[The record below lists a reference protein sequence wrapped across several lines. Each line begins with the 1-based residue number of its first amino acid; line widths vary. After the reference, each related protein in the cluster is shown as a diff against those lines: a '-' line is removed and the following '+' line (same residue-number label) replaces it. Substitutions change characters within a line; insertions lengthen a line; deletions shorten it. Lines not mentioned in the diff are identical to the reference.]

1 MVEYLVSVLVPIYGT
16 EKYIERC
23 AVSLFEQTY
32 KNIEY
37 IFVDDCSPDRSV
49 EILQSVINRYPL
61 RKQLAHIVRHS
72 KNKGLGAARNT
83 SIQNAKGLFV
93 MHVDSDDY
101 LDKYCIEKCVK
112 AQILTNADILS
123 VSYSKVIKDT
133 YENAILPLIDN
144 PIVFNKAIITH
155 ALPNNIWGK
164 LIRKSLYVDFDISV
178 QKGVN
183 MSEDLNV
190 LPKLLYYSKKVSCL
204 TEPLYMYECGNP
216 SSYTSSFSIDKLS
229 QIERTLLSLDVFF
242 KKNKNVELLDAVHT
256 RTYLTYID
264 WLVNSCKIKNKI
276 LYKTIR
282 EKIKAY
288 PYKDNTKMNPMLCLI
303 LGVQNYHLC
312 TVIVRSAIYINR
324 LFRKSK

>member
-1 MVEYLVSVLVPIYGT
+1 MLEYLVSVLVPIYGT

-61 RKQLAHIVRHS
+61 RKQLTRIVRHN
-72 KNKGLGAARNT
+72 KNMGLGVARNT
-83 SIQNAKGLFV
+83 SILNSKGLFV

-112 AQILTNADILS
+112 AQLLTNADILS
-123 VSYSKVIKDT
+123 VSYSKVKKGI
-133 YENAILPLIDN
+133 YENVILPFIDN
-144 PIVFNKAIITH
+144 PIDFNKAIITH

-164 LIRKSLYVDFDISV
+164 LIRKSLYADFDISV

-204 TEPLYMYECGNP
+204 TEPLYIYECGNP

-229 QIERTLLSLDVFF
+229 QIENTLLSLDIFF
-242 KKNKNVELLDAVHT
+242 KNKDVELLGAVHT

-264 WLVNSCKIKNKI
+264 WLVNSCKIKDKI
-276 LYKTIR
+276 LYKIIR

-288 PYKDNTKMNPMLCLI
+288 PYKDNTKMNLMLYLI
-303 LGVQNYHLC
+303 LGIQNYHLC
-312 TVIVRSAIYINR
+312 TALVRSAIYINR